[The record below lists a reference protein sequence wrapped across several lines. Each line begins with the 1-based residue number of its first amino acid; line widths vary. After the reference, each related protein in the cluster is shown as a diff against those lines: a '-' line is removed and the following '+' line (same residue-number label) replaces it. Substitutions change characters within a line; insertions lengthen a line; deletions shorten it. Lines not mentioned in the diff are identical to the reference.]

1 MGEPRPH
8 EIVKVGYHEQA
19 AKSVVTDK
27 KSFAVYF
34 DDGAHSHQLSC
45 FNTLETARS
54 YLESEV
60 ARFQSQEGEYAN
72 LEYLGE
78 EDEEFDFEL
87 ALLDEEGI
95 FEETILFWNP
105 RNGYHSP

>member
-1 MGEPRPH
+1 M
-8 EIVKVGYHEQA
+8 
-19 AKSVVTDK
+19 TDN

-34 DDGAHSHQLSC
+34 DDGAHCHQLSC
-45 FNTLETARS
+45 FDTQEAAHL
-54 YLESEV
+54 YLEAEV
-60 ARFQSQEGEYAN
+60 ARFQNQEGEYAN

-87 ALLDEEGI
+87 ALLDEEGL
-95 FEETILFWNP
+95 FEETIVFWSP

>member
-1 MGEPRPH
+1 M
-8 EIVKVGYHEQA
+8 GYHEWA
-19 AKSVVTDK
+19 ANLVVTDK

-34 DDGAHSHQLSC
+34 DDDAHSHQLSC
-45 FNTLETARS
+45 FDTLETARL
-54 YLESEV
+54 YLELEV
-60 ARFQSQEGEYAN
+60 SHFQKQEGEYAN

-105 RNGYHSP
+105 RNGHHSP